1 VRVSACQECRAYVEE
16 VDLSRDGL
24 AVPVVDDLA
33 TIPLD
38 LVAVEEG
45 YRKVELNLI
54 GL

>member
-1 VRVSACQECRAYVEE
+1 VRVSACQECRAYVKE
-16 VDLSRDGL
+16 VDLSKDGL
-24 AVPVVDDLA
+24 AVPLA